1 MSSTGGI
8 GIFNTT
14 ESSHQCVLMW
24 WQPQRLRDFMSLI
37 TGTAGKNGYKAPTP
51 LSPLHEVFTTGS
63 QAKKTSSHLLAVKL
77 ELGLEFQCCRTI
89 CVYNP
94 HSQSWAVFAQVGLG
108 KVQMESSWLP
118 MGTCIWLASVR
129 TSSWVKN
136 PFHSLKPGHDADV
149 CCVPPQAKIEAITLF
164 LNLIKTVCCRHVLVC
179 AKYSVL

>member
-1 MSSTGGI
+1 MCADVVTASEAVWLHVIGHRDSGQEWLQSSYTSV
-8 GIFNTT
+8 T
-14 ESSHQCVLMW
+14 
-24 WQPQRLRDFMSLI
+24 
-37 TGTAGKNGYKAPTP
+37 
-51 LSPLHEVFTTGS
+51 LHEVFTTGS

-89 CVYNP
+89 SVHNP

-108 KVQMESSWLP
+108 KVQMESSWLQ

-136 PFHSLKPGHDADV
+136 PFYSLKPGHDADV

-164 LNLIKTVCCRHVLVC
+164 LNLIKIVCCRHVLVC
-179 AKYSVL
+179 TKYSVL